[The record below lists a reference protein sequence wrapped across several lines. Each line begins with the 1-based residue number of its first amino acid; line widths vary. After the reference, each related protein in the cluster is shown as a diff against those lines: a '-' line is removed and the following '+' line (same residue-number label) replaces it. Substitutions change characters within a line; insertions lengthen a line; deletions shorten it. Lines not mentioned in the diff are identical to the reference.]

1 MIRLTIEVIHL
12 PYIMVFELASAT
24 IHQTT
29 ACESM
34 VPHVRKVYTTGEIPT
49 TGIAMSL
56 TYETI
61 YHRVSMAPAKIRLKT
76 RSQHCRDKCFE
87 FFYF

>member
-12 PYIMVFELASAT
+12 PYIMAFEISYAT

-34 VPHVRKVYTTGEIPT
+34 VLHVRKVYTTGEIPT
-49 TGIAMSL
+49 TGIACL

-61 YHRVSMAPAKIRLKT
+61 YHRVSWLRLKLRLT